1 MKRISGMASTAV
13 MLLLVIGTAV
23 GQRAP
28 LADNAALRY
37 WAAFSQLQDAA
48 ITDQEAKELET
59 VLDKMGPFDIS
70 RYNDLIQ
77 KNTPALEIMARGT
90 LLPNCD
96 WGLDYGLGE
105 NVPVDY
111 ARKAL
116 VLGRLNILYVMHL
129 YHSGNRDG
137 AIDALAAG
145 MRFSQDVANG
155 GSLFPTLVAKDLLV
169 THFMAASDA
178 LRMGTLSAGQRSRL
192 QGAVSAMG
200 NGLDWPAAA
209 KRDLESLEPRYASDS
224 RASAAL
230 SRIISAYGAFL
241 KDESN
246 LTSVTNAI
254 NQAPPDLQAL
264 IPNPKR
270 IEEQKQEFTTKLQQ
284 LRALLQ

>member
-13 MLLLVIGTAV
+13 ILVLVIGTAFA
-23 GQRAP
+23 QRAP

-37 WAAFSQLQDAA
+37 WAAFSQLQDVAL
-48 ITDQEAKELET
+48 TDQEAKDLDSA
-59 VLDKMGPFDIS
+59 LDKMGPFDIS

-116 VLGRLNILYVMHL
+116 VLGRLNILYAMHL

-178 LRMGTLSAGQRSRL
+178 LRMGPLSAAQRSRL
-192 QGAVSAMG
+192 QNAVTAMG

-209 KRDLESLEPRYASDS
+209 KRDLESLEPRYSADS

-230 SRIISAYGAFL
+230 SRITSAYTAFL

>member
-1 MKRISGMASTAV
+1 
-13 MLLLVIGTAV
+13 
-23 GQRAP
+23 
-28 LADNAALRY
+28 
-37 WAAFSQLQDAA
+37 
-48 ITDQEAKELET
+48 
-59 VLDKMGPFDIS
+59 
-70 RYNDLIQ
+70 
-77 KNTPALEIMARGT
+77 
-90 LLPNCD
+90 
-96 WGLDYGLGE
+96 LDYGLGE

-137 AIDALAAG
+137 AIAALAAG

-178 LRMGTLSAGQRSRL
+178 LRMGPLSAGQRSRL
-192 QGAVSAMG
+192 QSAVSAMG

-209 KRDLESLEPRYASDS
+209 KRDLESLGPRYASDS

-230 SRIISAYGAFL
+230 SRIISAYGSFL
-241 KDESN
+241 KDESS
-246 LTSVTNAI
+246 LASVTNAI
-254 NQAPPDLQAL
+254 SQAPPEIQGL
-264 IPNPKR
+264 IQNPKR
-270 IEEQKQEFTTKLQQ
+270 IEEQKQEFTAKLQQ